1 MASAAVAGLRVPPPV
16 VVVLGATG
24 AGKSKLALELAR
36 RFGGEIISADAMQMY
51 KGLDIVTNKV
61 TREEMAAAKHHVIDF
76 LDPLEKCTVVDFRN
90 KALPIIEG
98 LLKRNVMPII
108 CGGTNYYIESLVW
121 KVLIDQDLSG
131 DTKRKLE
138 DNQSEKGQF
147 LDFNDTRSSED
158 LYARLK
164 EVDPER
170 SKELMPSQRRKIVRS
185 LQVLSQTG
193 RKHSDLLSE
202 QRNQVGGGQ
211 FGGPLRYENTL
222 VIWVQCEQETLDDRC
237 DKRVDKMMERGM
249 LKELDDYH
257 AHYNSVRG
265 APADYTV
272 GIFQSIGFK
281 EFHRYLTMTGE
292 EKQSDEG
299 KEALSAGVKQMKVA
313 TRQYSRRQAKWM
325 RGRFLSKWRAT
336 PPVYAVNSTKAEKW
350 IENCLNPAVR
360 ILDSVLAG
368 DSPQQSPLPLLE
380 RPNPVSN
387 AKTLRC
393 DVCDKDMKGEEQYK
407 AHLAGKRHAVAQKR
421 LKRLKTGDQ
430 YRGSHVQKPDRF
442 SIVIERFDSGDKLA
456 VLKRVKQISG
466 LSLQEVKD
474 GISVVKE
481 GESVFDLRL
490 SLSKGDAQNRAK
502 ELESCGLVIAIR
514 PT

>member
-1 MASAAVAGLRVPPPV
+1 
-16 VVVLGATG
+16 
-24 AGKSKLALELAR
+24 
-36 RFGGEIISADAMQMY
+36 
-51 KGLDIVTNKV
+51 
-61 TREEMAAAKHHVIDF
+61 
-76 LDPLEKCTVVDFRN
+76 
-90 KALPIIEG
+90 
-98 LLKRNVMPII
+98 MPII

-147 LDFNDTRSSED
+147 LDFDDTRSSED

-185 LQVLSQTG
+185 LQGLNSTWLNMHFPYICKFHVTFPGISISISVLSQTG

-222 VIWVQCEQETLDDRC
+222 VIWVQCEQETLDDRSVHKSIATFICLVWPPADLLIPRC

-350 IENCLNPAVR
+350 IEVCVFLCSS
-360 ILDSVLAG
+360 DSL
-368 DSPQQSPLPLLE
+368 
-380 RPNPVSN
+380 
-387 AKTLRC
+387 
-393 DVCDKDMKGEEQYK
+393 
-407 AHLAGKRHAVAQKR
+407 
-421 LKRLKTGDQ
+421 
-430 YRGSHVQKPDRF
+430 
-442 SIVIERFDSGDKLA
+442 
-456 VLKRVKQISG
+456 
-466 LSLQEVKD
+466 
-474 GISVVKE
+474 
-481 GESVFDLRL
+481 
-490 SLSKGDAQNRAK
+490 
-502 ELESCGLVIAIR
+502 
-514 PT
+514 